1 MDPPF
6 EDDDDEQDAR
16 EEEEEED
23 DDYDLESSYAI
34 VQRAK
39 LQLLHKLRRFERL
52 AELDPIEL
60 EKRMSEDQ
68 EDEGDNEDL
77 IEEEEWVNI
86 DESRSFCIE
95 ENDDEFIREVFRK
108 SNLCRL
114 NKIPSDLK
122 RLVLDLIAEEKKN
135 GFDYSNEVIM
145 SKVCKRLDSWKQV
158 ESNTIDMMVELDFRR
173 ELDGWKRY
181 QEEMGEK
188 AMEIEIAIFGL
199 LAGEVASFIA
209 GIQQSP
215 SQN

>member
-1 MDPPF
+1 M
-6 EDDDDEQDAR
+6 
-16 EEEEEED
+16 
-23 DDYDLESSYAI
+23 
-34 VQRAK
+34 
-39 LQLLHKLRRFERL
+39 HKLRRFERL

-68 EDEGDNEDL
+68 EDEDDNEDL

-86 DESRSFCIE
+86 DESRLFCIE
-95 ENDDEFIREVFRK
+95 ENDDEFIREVFSK

-114 NKIPSDLK
+114 NKIPSDFK

-145 SKVCKRLDSWKQV
+145 SKVCKRLDSWKEV
-158 ESNTIDMMVELDFRR
+158 ESNTIDMMVELDLRR

-199 LAGEVASFIA
+199 LVEELVS
-209 GIQQSP
+209 
-215 SQN
+215 